1 MLQNKNKNMNR
12 LFTAILLL
20 LALTACTKNG
30 YTIKGEY
37 PDAPDGTKV
46 YLALLD
52 ENFTYVDSAAVSN
65 GRFTFEGRQDTP
77 VVRMLLSSVA
87 LEGGPVVI
95 ENGKINVKL
104 RYGIQRWGT
113 PLNDDLQM
121 FFDER
126 GTMSHRIESAVA
138 YIAANR
144 NMGETQRDSLRTM
157 TANARRDFVNTLQ
170 HTIGGNMENAL
181 GAFLLTQSEE
191 YFSPSELYSIMS
203 MVPEHLHDKRFK
215 VVYARVK
222 DNAGRKMRA
231 IATSVGCNYINF
243 ELPDI
248 NGNKVLFSDIMTKNR
263 YTLLDFWASWC
274 PPCRQEMPAIK
285 KIAKDYSDRGV
296 AVVSLSLDSNEKE
309 WKEGVSSMQMT
320 WTQLCDPKSGSAE
333 VASVYGV
340 ESIPELILFDSKGEI
355 IMRGEPAYRMAEK
368 LQELLK

>member
-1 MLQNKNKNMNR
+1 MKR
-12 LFTAILLL
+12 IFTYILLL
-20 LALTACTKNG
+20 LAVTACNNNEYKING
-30 YTIKGEY
+30 LY

-52 ENFTYVDSAAVSN
+52 ESFTYIDSTVVDN

-77 VVRMLLSSVA
+77 VVRMLLSSIA
-87 LEGGPVVI
+87 LEGGPIVL
-95 ENGKINVKL
+95 ENKKINVKL
-104 RYGIQRWGT
+104 KYGIQRWGS

-138 YIAANR
+138 YIASNK
-144 NMGETQRDSLRTM
+144 NMGEAQRDSLRM
-157 TANARRDFVNTLQ
+157 MVANARRDFVNTLQ

-203 MVPEHLHDKRFK
+203 MVPEYLHDKRFK
-215 VVYARVK
+215 VIYARAK
-222 DNAGRKMRA
+222 DDASRKMRA
-231 IATSVGCNYINF
+231 IVTSAGCDYINF

-248 NGNKVLFSDIMTKNR
+248 NGNKVLFSDIVTKNR

-274 PPCRQEMPAIK
+274 PPCRQEMPVIK
-285 KIAKDYSDRGV
+285 KIAKDYSNKGI
-296 AVVSLSLDSNEKE
+296 AVVSLSLDSKEDE

-320 WTQLCDPKSGSAE
+320 WTQLCDPNNGSAE
-333 VASVYGV
+333 VASAYGV
-340 ESIPELILFDSKGEI
+340 ESIPELILIDSKGKI
-355 IMRGEPAYRMAEK
+355 ITRGEPAYRVAEK